1 MSTACRLFLNRGR
14 ISTSRLKESVA
25 ADQQEKEHKNRFEQ
39 SAGEGA
45 SAAEQ
50 LVGETGALHCHWHG
64 FKLASLRQTLGLLG
78 EFLKGRYRPAQSA
91 G

>member
-1 MSTACRLFLNRGR
+1 MSTACRLFLNAAGFRR
-14 ISTSRLKESVA
+14 AASRKVSPLTSKK
-25 ADQQEKEHKNRFEQ
+25 KEHKNGFEQ

-50 LVGETGALHCHWHG
+50 RLGETRGLRRHWHG

-78 EFLKGRYRPAQSA
+78 EFLKGCCRPA
-91 G
+91 

>member
-14 ISTSRLKESVA
+14 ISTSRLRKVSPLTSKK
-25 ADQQEKEHKNRFEQ
+25 KEHKNRFEQ

-50 LVGETGALHCHWHG
+50 PVGETRALHCHWHG

-78 EFLKGRYRPAQSA
+78 EFLKGCCRPA
-91 G
+91 